1 MRGDTAVI
9 LVTGATGFIGSNL
22 VRRLA
27 AEAKPVRAL
36 VRDAEKARRVLG
48 PDVETITGNIAEPVS
63 LARAAEGADTI
74 IHLVGIIQEARGATF
89 EGIHVRGTENILAA
103 AVRAGARRFVF
114 QSALGTRPNAPSR
127 YHQTK
132 WRAEELVRASGLSWT
147 ILRPS
152 LVYGPGDDFTTRLAD
167 VIRLSPAVPVLG
179 SGKSRF
185 QPVYVDDMTACLA
198 RATDDVHAGRT
209 FEVGGPD
216 VLTLDQIVEEIAK
229 ALGRRRSFVHVPIPF
244 ARPAA
249 RLFEIFLPSPPVTVD
264 QLTMLGEDNV
274 CAENAAS
281 SLVETPLVP
290 FREGIRRVFSGP
302 ASRT

>member
-1 MRGDTAVI
+1 MI

-36 VRDAEKARRVLG
+36 VRNAEKARRILG
-48 PDVETITGNIAEPVS
+48 PEVEIVRGDIADPVS
-63 LARAAEGADTI
+63 LASAAEGADTV
-74 IHLVGIIQEARGATF
+74 IHLVGIIQEAKGASF
-89 EGIHVRGTENILAA
+89 EGIHVRGTENVLAA
-103 AVRAGARRFVF
+103 AREKNVRRFVF
-114 QSALGTRPNAPSR
+114 QSALGTRPNAASR
-127 YHQTK
+127 YHRTK
-132 WRAEELVRASGLSWT
+132 WEAEERVRASGLSWT

-152 LVYGPGDDFTTRLAD
+152 LVYGRGDDFTVRLAE

-198 RATDDVHAGRT
+198 RATDDANAGRT
-209 FEVGGPD
+209 MEIGGPD
-216 VLTLDQIVEEIAK
+216 VLTLDQIVEEIAR

-244 ARPAA
+244 VRPAA

-264 QLTMLGEDNV
+264 QLTMLGEDNI
-274 CAENAAS
+274 CAENAAP
-281 SLVETPLVP
+281 SLVGTPLVP
-290 FREGIRRVFSGP
+290 FRDGIRRVFSASAVESP
-302 ASRT
+302 ASRA

>member
-1 MRGDTAVI
+1 VI

-36 VRDAEKARRVLG
+36 VRNAEKARRILG
-48 PDVETITGNIAEPVS
+48 PEVEIVRGDIADPVS
-63 LARAAEGADTI
+63 LARAAEGADTV
-74 IHLVGIIQEARGATF
+74 IHLVGIIQEAKGASF
-89 EGIHVRGTENILAA
+89 EGIHVKGTANILGAA
-103 AVRAGARRFVF
+103 AQAGARRFVF
-114 QSALGTRPNAPSR
+114 QSALGTRPNAASR

-132 WRAEELVRASGLSWT
+132 WEAEERVRASGLSWT

-152 LVYGPGDDFTTRLAD
+152 LVYGRGDDFTVRLAD

-198 RATDDVHAGRT
+198 RATDDAHAGQT
-209 FEVGGPD
+209 MEIGGPD
-216 VLTLDQIVEEIAK
+216 ILTLDQIVEEIAR
-229 ALGRRRSFVHVPIPF
+229 ALGRRRLFVHVPIPF
-244 ARPAA
+244 VRPAA

-264 QLTMLGEDNV
+264 QLTMLGEDNI
-274 CAENAAS
+274 CAENAAP
-281 SLVETPLVP
+281 SLVGTPLVP
-290 FREGIRRVFSGP
+290 FRDGIRRVFSASAAESP
-302 ASRT
+302 ASRA

>member
-1 MRGDTAVI
+1 MI

-152 LVYGPGDDFTTRLAD
+152 LVYGPGT
-167 VIRLSPAVPVLG
+167 I
-179 SGKSRF
+179 
-185 QPVYVDDMTACLA
+185 
-198 RATDDVHAGRT
+198 
-209 FEVGGPD
+209 
-216 VLTLDQIVEEIAK
+216 
-229 ALGRRRSFVHVPIPF
+229 
-244 ARPAA
+244 
-249 RLFEIFLPSPPVTVD
+249 SPPGWPT
-264 QLTMLGEDNV
+264 
-274 CAENAAS
+274 
-281 SLVETPLVP
+281 
-290 FREGIRRVFSGP
+290 
-302 ASRT
+302 

>member
-1 MRGDTAVI
+1 MI
-9 LVTGATGFIGSNL
+9 LVTGATGFIGLNL

-36 VRDAEKARRVLG
+36 VRNAEKARRFLG
-48 PDVETITGNIAEPVS
+48 PDVDASVGDVLDRGS

-89 EGIHVRGTENILAA
+89 EGIHVRGTENLLVAA
-103 AVRAGARRFVF
+103 REAGVRRFVF
-114 QSALGTRPNAPSR
+114 QSALGTRPNAASR

-132 WRAEELVRASGLSWT
+132 WEAEERVRATGLSWT

-152 LVYGPGDDFTTRLAD
+152 LVYGRGDDFTVRLAE

-179 SGKSRF
+179 SGKGRF

-198 RATDDVHAGRT
+198 RAADDAHAGRIM
-209 FEVGGPD
+209 EIGGPD
-216 VLTLDQIVEEIAK
+216 VLTLDQIIEEIAR

-244 ARPAA
+244 VRPAA

-274 CAENAAS
+274 CAENAAP
-281 SLVETPLVP
+281 SLVGTPLVP
-290 FREGIRRVFSGP
+290 FRDGIRRVFSGSAVESP
-302 ASRT
+302 ATKA